1 MPDGGR
7 LKISACPRP
16 DRQVEIVFAD
26 TGVGIPPEQLAR
38 IFDLYYTTKP
48 QGSGIGLSLVYRTV
62 QLHDGQIDVES
73 VPARGTTFK
82 VLLRQAVKTPARA
95 AAPAS

>member
-1 MPDGGR
+1 M
-7 LKISACPRP
+7 
-16 DRQVEIVFAD
+16 
-26 TGVGIPPEQLAR
+26 LAKRKFDQPSDVTKGYVDQKR

-48 QGSGIGLSLVYRTV
+48 HGSGIGLSLVYRTV

-73 VPARGTTFK
+73 VPARGTTFRI
-82 VLLRQAVKTPARA
+82 LLRQAVKTPARA